1 MIPKQKII
9 LGSGSPRRKDLL
21 KQLGFNF
28 EVKVISIAENYPTSL
43 KAAEVAP
50 YLSEQKA
57 EAHKQLKDSEIL
69 ITSDTVV
76 VFDDKVLGKPET
88 AVEAKSML
96 AALSNNKSQVVT
108 GVTLKTNQGLKTFS
122 ETTTVYFNTLT
133 SSEID
138 YYIKHY
144 QPFDKAGAYGIQE
157 WIGQIGI
164 YRIEGCFYNV
174 MGLPLSRLWNE
185 LKNDSQL

>member
-1 MIPKQKII
+1 MIPKQKLI

-21 KQLGFNF
+21 QQLGFEF
-28 EVKVISIAENYPTSL
+28 EVKVIPIVEDYPKTL
-43 KAAEVAP
+43 KAEEVAP
-50 YLSEQKA
+50 YLSELKA
-57 EAHKQLKDSEIL
+57 KAHQELKDSEVL

-76 VFDDKVLGKPET
+76 IFEGKVLGKPET
-88 AVEAKSML
+88 AAEANLML
-96 AALSNNKSQVVT
+96 TKLSNNKSQVVT
-108 GVTLKTNQGLKTFS
+108 GVTLKTSQGVRTFS

-185 LKNDSQL
+185 LKKD

>member
-21 KQLGFNF
+21 QQLGFDF
-28 EVKVISIAENYPTSL
+28 EVNVIPVAENYPKSL
-43 KAAEVAP
+43 KAEEVAP
-50 YLSEQKA
+50 YLSEVKA
-57 EAHKQLKDSEIL
+57 KAHDQLKDSEVL
-69 ITSDTVV
+69 ITADTVV
-76 VFDDKVLGKPET
+76 IFDGKVLGKPEC
-88 AVEAKSML
+88 AAEANKML
-96 AALSNNKSQVVT
+96 TQLSDNKSQVVT
-108 GVTLKTNQGLKTFS
+108 GVTLKTSQGVKTFS

-133 SSEID
+133 PSEID

-185 LKNDSQL
+185 LKKDISI